1 VHRPAGA
8 RARVSAKAALIAD
21 DLVEIDE
28 ISVVW
33 DGEEHRVLGEGDKPL
48 ERPTRDRPQ
57 LEPVADAEPEL
68 DDRGTEGH
76 PIPIAMMTPEIS
88 ALRNG
93 LNETVRAA
101 AGNAEPRADL
111 GDSQAVGLL
120 GK

>member
-1 VHRPAGA
+1 
-8 RARVSAKAALIAD
+8 
-21 DLVEIDE
+21 
-28 ISVVW
+28 
-33 DGEEHRVLGEGDKPL
+33 
-48 ERPTRDRPQ
+48 
-57 LEPVADAEPEL
+57 
-68 DDRGTEGH
+68 
-76 PIPIAMMTPEIS
+76 MMTPEIS